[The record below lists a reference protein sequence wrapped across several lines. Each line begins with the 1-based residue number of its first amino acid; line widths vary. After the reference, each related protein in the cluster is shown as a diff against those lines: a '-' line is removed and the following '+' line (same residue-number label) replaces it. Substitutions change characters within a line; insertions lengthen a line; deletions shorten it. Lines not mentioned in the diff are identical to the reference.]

1 MKETTSP
8 TIQNQTCDIVSGQNL
23 ASHFILWW
31 ISHGRFLHYV
41 NLLQDLVHQPCDHI
55 KIWINQSIYQPYIDD
70 ALCLSFFL
78 FLDALGQGCLR
89 LYQGLPSESGRCASN
104 RIFSRMFQGWS
115 RLVFWVFMWI
125 VHPFS
130 TVFPYISLSCFC
142 CLLLSLLQHCLRSP
156 ASDACCRS
164 SFRPLVK
171 VLASFKA
178 SSAAWNPGRPNIGT
192 LRWRKWWWKMVN
204 RNQEAEMIQQRRV
217 MDDLYKL
224 TTIYCTSLGP
234 KQVMESN
241 CPPEVCVPSPL
252 WWLRPLSFQKLG
264 ASCLCI
270 AVVDVSTAMF
280 GCELICI
287 HIYTYK

>member
-1 MKETTSP
+1 MTTVKSES
-8 TIQNQTCDIVSGQNL
+8 TN
-23 ASHFILWW
+23 
-31 ISHGRFLHYV
+31 
-41 NLLQDLVHQPCDHI
+41 
-55 KIWINQSIYQPYIDD
+55 PYIDD

-125 VHPFS
+125 VHLFS

-204 RNQEAEMIQQRRV
+204 RNQEAEMIQQRRF

-224 TTIYCTSLGP
+224 TTIYCTSCSLWILTSRDLGP

-252 WWLRPLSFQKLG
+252 WWLRPLSNSTVICRSWVQV
-264 ASCLCI
+264 ASALLLLMFLLLCLDANWSVYTYI
-270 AVVDVSTAMF
+270 HINNH
-280 GCELICI
+280 ICI
-287 HIYTYK
+287 YVYIFLYMYL